1 MGYHPPGSEA
11 RQDGKADDCR
21 AVTGG
26 HGRRR
31 RLSRTG
37 PDLFLIVFRE
47 GPARGRK
54 RPARASRARIG
65 RFSGPVLR
73 TVRGASWIDAKLS
86 LTGNFLDNL
95 SVLYRAD
102 LIVFISPYE

>member
-26 HGRRR
+26 GGGFQEPV
-31 RLSRTG
+31 RTF
-37 PDLFLIVFRE
+37 FLIVFRE